1 MVELYFKFYLLSTR
15 ILRIAIGVLVGCA
28 LLLKMLI
35 LNLHGDEELDA
46 ALVFLLVAGD
56 EGGLW
61 CRRVDA
67 STTLWAG
74 RLLGATWGIGLL
86 LGGGG
91 SSVILIGCFWL
102 STWLLTYFALFV
114 KVCARLNIC

>member
-15 ILRIAIGVLVGCA
+15 ILRIAIGVLIGCT

-46 ALVFLLVAGD
+46 ALVLLLVAGD
-56 EGGLW
+56 EGWLL
-61 CRRVDA
+61 CHRVGA

-74 RLLGATWGIGLL
+74 RLLGATGGIGLL
-86 LGGGG
+86 LGGAG
-91 SSVILIGCFWL
+91 SSVILIGCFLL
-102 STWLLTYFALFV
+102 STWLLAYFALFV
-114 KVCARLNIC
+114 KVCARLNLL